1 MDTILAI
8 TKDTLAAA
16 AVPVESRTTNINTI
30 STTINSF
37 AGENSSSSSSSSR
50 SSSSVINSKVRGS
63 NNGSVTGTG
72 TSSQALF
79 LQLAVVNILVT
90 SLGPQ
95 LIGIAL
101 I

>member
-16 AVPVESRTTNINTI
+16 AVPVESRTTNINTS

-37 AGENSSSSSSSSR
+37 AGDSSSSSSSSSR
-50 SSSSVINSKVRGS
+50 SSSSVINSKVRSS

-90 SLGPQ
+90 SLGPR